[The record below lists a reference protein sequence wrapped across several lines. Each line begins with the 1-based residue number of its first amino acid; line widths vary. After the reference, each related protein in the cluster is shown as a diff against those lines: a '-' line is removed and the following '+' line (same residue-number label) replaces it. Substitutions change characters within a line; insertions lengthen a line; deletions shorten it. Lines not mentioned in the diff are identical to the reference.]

1 MAIAF
6 STPTITNYLLHHH
19 HVTFTIVTS
28 VASFITATAM
38 EKEERENVAN
48 KEEETKMWNKKFFIC
63 LAKLFSKHISC
74 RSVSKTHSRKFVLK
88 SYSEKYFSKYI
99 SYILKKLFPKLRSKN
114 PVLEITIQ
122 KSCSEIFF
130 LKSFMN
136 I

>member
-48 KEEETKMWNKKFFIC
+48 KEETKMWKKKTFIC

-74 RSVSKTHSRKFVLK
+74 RSVSKTHSRKFVVK
-88 SYSEKYFSKYI
+88 NYSEIYFLKYI
-99 SYILKKLFPKLRSKN
+99 SYILKVLLPKLRSKN
-114 PVLEITIQ
+114 PVLEIIIQ
-122 KSCSEIFF
+122 KSCSETFF